1 MFDLYFNLL
10 FCIYSSLSY
19 YIIVIAFQF
28 IFTTK
33 KDHIGAKLL
42 EYNHMEGQLQENE
55 VIVHWINKKTI
66 LLYYIL
72 QMQESEKFS
81 KIVTILK

>member
-1 MFDLYFNLL
+1 M
-10 FCIYSSLSY
+10 
-19 YIIVIAFQF
+19 
-28 IFTTK
+28 K
-33 KDHIGAKLL
+33 KDNIGAKLL